1 MKNIEY
7 TKMAYF
13 YDLFYKNKNYKKE
26 VEFICS
32 FINNK
37 ETKILDVGSGTGNH
51 AKILNDLGYN
61 VFGFDKSQEMVD
73 IANAKING
81 KFFVS
86 DLLSFKTSE
95 KFDLIISFFAVFNHL
110 KSYKEFKKALINL
123 KNALTDDGVII
134 IDLHNPQKSGEKV
147 ETIDN
152 ITRVMKWKKCSLLNK
167 EFSKITYIIDNKQ
180 YVTKHIFKIYQMN
193 KLEKIAKQLGFKNI
207 KFYENYDKTKT
218 ATVASKNIQMVLS
231 L

>member
-1 MKNIEY
+1 MKNLEY

-26 VEFICS
+26 VEFICN
-32 FINNK
+32 FIKDK
-37 ETKILDVGSGTGNH
+37 ETKILDAGSGTGNH
-51 AKILNDLGYN
+51 AKILNDLSYN

-86 DLLSFKTSE
+86 DLLNFKAGE
-95 KFDLIISFFAVFNHL
+95 KFDLIMSFFAVFNHL

-123 KNALTDDGVII
+123 KNAINVKGTII
-134 IDLHNPQKSGEKV
+134 IDLHNPQKSGKKV
-147 ETIDN
+147 ETVDN

-167 EFSKITYIIDNKQ
+167 EFSKITYIIR
-180 YVTKHIFKIYQMN
+180 
-193 KLEKIAKQLGFKNI
+193 L
-207 KFYENYDKTKT
+207 
-218 ATVASKNIQMVLS
+218 LS
-231 L
+231 F